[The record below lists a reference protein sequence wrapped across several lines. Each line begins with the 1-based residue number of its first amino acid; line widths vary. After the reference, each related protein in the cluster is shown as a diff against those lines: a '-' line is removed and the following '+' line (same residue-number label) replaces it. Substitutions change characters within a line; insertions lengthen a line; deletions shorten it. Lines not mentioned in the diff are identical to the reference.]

1 MKEKF
6 KYIYGP
12 VPSRRLGLSLGVSP
26 IPKKTCNYSC
36 IYCQLGRTDK
46 MTNSRRAF
54 FDYNEIIQELK
65 TYLSKKIFYD
75 VITIVGEGE
84 PTLYADLGVLIK
96 NIKLLTSKPVAVIS
110 NGALLYDEKVRND
123 LYLADIVMPSLD
135 SYDEASFRKIN
146 RPHGDVKFDKV
157 IAGLIEFSKHF
168 KGILWLETML
178 VAGFNDSND
187 AMTKLKTITE
197 KIIYNKIYI
206 NTPVRPPA
214 ESCCEKV
221 NDEIIKQAVEIFN
234 GISIEKLVSS
244 GFYSEVQ
251 DDYQAIL
258 SIIKRHPMH
267 QFEIRAFLEGRK
279 CKEVENV
286 MKRLNNDSLIDKI
299 EYKNYITYRLK

>member
-1 MKEKF
+1 
-6 KYIYGP
+6 
-12 VPSRRLGLSLGVSP
+12 
-26 IPKKTCNYSC
+26 
-36 IYCQLGRTDK
+36 